1 MSESIYIHPAEAR
14 RRFKEF
20 AQNEI
25 DGSNIAYGAL
35 LIALEDYPQIDVDG
49 YLRQLDELADRASA
63 RVRPGEPAIF
73 LLGHLQGEMFD
84 IDGYHG
90 DTVDYYDPRNACL
103 NEVIDRKAGLPITL
117 SVVFLHVA
125 SRIGLEAIGVG
136 LPGHY
141 LVKVQ
146 CELNEIYVD
155 PFRGGTTV
163 TVREIGELISEMSG
177 GKIVL
182 KSEHLR
188 GWGGRETLMRILANL
203 QGMYTRTG
211 EQRKATA
218 AQERMEILQIAG
230 MSN

>member
-1 MSESIYIHPAEAR
+1 MSEPIYIHPAEAR
-14 RRFKEF
+14 RRFREF
-20 AQNEI
+20 AKSEI
-25 DGSNIAYGAL
+25 DGSNIARGAL
-35 LIALEDYPQIDVDG
+35 LIALEDYPQIDIDG
-49 YLRQLDELADRASA
+49 YLQKLDELADRTSA
-63 RVRPGEPAIF
+63 RVSAGEPAVF
-73 LLGHLQGEMFD
+73 MLGHLQGEMFD

-90 DTVDYYDPRNACL
+90 DTTDYYDPRNACL

-125 SRIGLEAIGVG
+125 SRIGLEATGVG

-163 TVREIGELISEMSG
+163 TVREIAELIAEMSG
-177 GKIVL
+177 GKIAL

-188 GWGGRETLMRILANL
+188 GWGARETLMRILANL
-203 QGMYTRTG
+203 QGMYTRSG
-211 EQRKATA
+211 DQKKAMA

-230 MSN
+230 LSN